1 MALGICAASAPWL
14 WRSLGPLAK
23 VVGVAKTSRYLFI
36 AEPRFL
42 RVPSLCTK
50 TQQRIA
56 ICAESYGEAAELA
69 APLGSIVRS
78 LDANLPIYNA
88 RTLSSFYDQGAI
100 AVVRMRLELVAAL
113 GLLGL
118 ALALIGRYDLIASSV
133 SRRAQ
138 EIGIRMAL
146 GAHRST
152 AAGFR
157 TLNDRGRRRF
167 RCQHRRPQDSGGRAG
182 WPGSFQ
188 SRPC

>member
-1 MALGICAASAPWL
+1 M
-14 WRSLGPLAK
+14 
-23 VVGVAKTSRYLFI
+23 T
-36 AEPRFL
+36 
-42 RVPSLCTK
+42 
-50 TQQRIA
+50 

-88 RTLSSFYDQGAI
+88 RTQSSFYDQGTT

-118 ALALIGRYDLIASSV
+118 ALALMGRYDLIASSV
-133 SRRAQ
+133 SR
-138 EIGIRMAL
+138 AL
-146 GAHRST
+146 RRSAFAWRWVHIVPT

-157 TLNDRGRRRF
+157 TLNYRGRRRF
-167 RCQHRRPQDSGGRAG
+167 RCQHRRLQDSGRRAG